1 MKISLKVFKAVLDG
15 ALSTLLQCKRNWSEK
30 IFKVPSKPGHCTILW
45 YSTLACCREKG
56 TSGSNPIWDPASAWE
71 SCKSGYTE
79 RPQKDYIQSD
89 YRSCSFLGY
98 YYFAKIRKNHKAL
111 HFVLPNILH
120 SNCPHLYFFKHF
132 SFRNNSQEEIF
143 VFLLIR
149 ELFLLC
155 TIQLFLCLW
164 ITFGY
169 VLTNFGLREVVLLF

>member
-1 MKISLKVFKAVLDG
+1 MRRSLRFLPNQATVRFYDIVPWHAAERKERQDPILFEIQPLPGRA
-15 ALSTLLQCKRNWSEK
+15 ASQATLK
-30 IFKVPSKPGHCTILW
+30 
-45 YSTLACCREKG
+45 
-56 TSGSNPIWDPASAWE
+56 DP
-71 SCKSGYTE
+71 K
-79 RPQKDYIQSD
+79 KDYIQSD

-120 SNCPHLYFFKHF
+120 FNCPHLYFFKHF

-169 VLTNFGLREVVLLF
+169 VLTNFGLREAVLLF